1 MRQQFLCFSPCLVGN
16 LSELTQRYQG
26 EIPKLRKS
34 IPTTWT
40 SGNTEKEGAFP
51 LYSSP
56 KFGWVTQHP
65 CCLVLLHRGTSLFSV
80 DSSYGRQGREKLP
93 YSIYIPDKTDPQAVR
108 LFSRVPF
115 CFLPPNLQHLCV
127 CPRSPS
133 VLLSTGNVTDVSVVS
148 RGLFPQSPSWFIL
161 RLTPVAFPFL
171 L

>member
-1 MRQQFLCFSPCLVGN
+1 MSQQLPCFSRCLVRI
-16 LSELTQRYQG
+16 LSDLTQRYQG

-34 IPTTWT
+34 IPTTGT

-80 DSSYGRQGREKLP
+80 DPSYRRQGREKLP
-93 YSIYIPDKTDPQAVR
+93 YSIYIPDKTDPRAVR

-115 CFLPPNLQHLCV
+115 CFLNPQSSASVCLPTEPV
-127 CPRSPS
+127 CPP
-133 VLLSTGNVTDVSVVS
+133 LH
-148 RGLFPQSPSWFIL
+148 QECY
-161 RLTPVAFPFL
+161 
-171 L
+171 